1 MTTTTSFG
9 TLTSYTTGTAIRP
22 ATAVEWRACAE
33 ALTGTRPGH
42 ETGAYED
49 QSDYLGVV
57 YVDGGPD
64 MTVSDEDI
72 KALRDEAGS
81 AGDSEQVRLCSIAV
95 SGDSDEYTSAGDART
110 ACVHV
115 ILDNRAYGA

>member
-1 MTTTTSFG
+1 MITTSFG
-9 TLTSYTTGTAIRP
+9 TLTSYKTGNAIRP
-22 ATAVEWRACAE
+22 ATPVEWRASAE
-33 ALTGTRPGH
+33 ALTSTRPGH

-64 MTVSDEDI
+64 MTVSDDDI

-81 AGDSEQVRLCSIAV
+81 ADDAEQVRLCNIAI
-95 SGDSDEYTSAGDART
+95 SGDGDEHTSADDARL